1 MSHKI
6 TINIFFLNL
15 CFIPAFA
22 QVPVE
27 RNSIGEITNLAQAK
41 SSTVIGDVDFSDLNL
56 NKRLNYSS
64 IKGSPFWKD
73 EWHQA
78 RIYLENSVK
87 YTLQA
92 KINFASGELHFLRKN
107 EELVLNDLK
116 VLKIIFEKENDT
128 TVFLG
133 NLPDLLFRNKKFDGF
148 VQVMNSGEYQLLKY
162 VKRIV
167 ASADSLVGT
176 LKRYFFKD
184 EVYYFVR
191 SDNKIDHIKKLNKE
205 NLLVLFPSKK
215 LYSVWIDK
223 HQINLKKEED
233 VINFF
238 NYYNS
243 LPQ

>member
-1 MSHKI
+1 MSLKI
-6 TINIFFLNL
+6 AINLLLINL

-27 RNSIGEITNLAQAK
+27 RNSMGEITNLSQAK
-41 SSTVIGDVDFSDLNL
+41 VSTGIGDVDFSDLNL
-56 NKRLNYSS
+56 NNRLKYSS

-73 EWHQA
+73 EWQQA
-78 RIYLENSVK
+78 KIYLENNVM

-92 KINFASGELHFLRKN
+92 KINFSSGELHFLRNN

-116 VLKIIFEKENDT
+116 VMKVIFEKENDT
-128 TVFLG
+128 AVFLSH
-133 NLPDLLFRNKKFDGF
+133 LPDLLFRNKKIDDF

-162 VKRIV
+162 IKRVV

-184 EVYYFVR
+184 EIYYFVR
-191 SDNKIDHIKKLNKE
+191 SNNKIDHIKKLNKD

-215 LYSVWIDK
+215 LYSVWLDNNNIDFK
-223 HQINLKKEED
+223 NEKD
-233 VINFF
+233 VISFF